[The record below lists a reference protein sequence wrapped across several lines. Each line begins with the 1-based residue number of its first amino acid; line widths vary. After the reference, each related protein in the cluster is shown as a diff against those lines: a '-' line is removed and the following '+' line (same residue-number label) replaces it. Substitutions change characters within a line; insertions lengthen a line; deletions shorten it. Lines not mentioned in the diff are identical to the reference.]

1 MMRFLSRSQVNSI
14 LVLATPI
21 MLAVAESGRG
31 YKCEKTF
38 FKPEEINDV
47 AKTMKALMKS
57 NPDVPCSE
65 RKSRNLPECVRNWPK
80 PGSGIRHSFPIKKH
94 SRSVGYHDAGPYRV
108 LTDLSGE
115 VSTLLIVNQGTW
127 KDCTPAPIYASN
139 DEISYEIDS
148 DNDYEGGMES
158 CMRRFQKNC
167 GFIKENRVKLRKNC
181 GKIINNCGI
190 IEDNYGQVVNNYG
203 IIRKNHE
210 GNEGTSRSRC
220 RSDISEWESIGS
232 SFSDKCRQ
240 YRNLSA
246 SNSKNIFASHNS
258 GSSSSS
264 KISLQNQGES
274 GSEHQIGSRR
284 SPSSNKRYSRTSQG
298 NSMQNQRGSRV
309 DPGIDHEISS
319 QRNPESPRG
328 YSRASRRTSTEKQ
341 GESESGSEDESK
353 LVLERI

>member
-1 MMRFLSRSQVNSI
+1 MRFLSRSQVNSI

-210 GNEGTSRSRC
+210 GNEASGKVLEAASVTNVDNTETCQQATQKIYSQATIAVARVAQKFLYKIRANLEVNTKLVREEVPVVTRDILELAREIQCKTS
-220 RSDISEWESIGS
+220 EALESI
-232 SFSDKCRQ
+232 
-240 YRNLSA
+240 
-246 SNSKNIFASHNS
+246 
-258 GSSSSS
+258 
-264 KISLQNQGES
+264 
-274 GSEHQIGSRR
+274 
-284 SPSSNKRYSRTSQG
+284 
-298 NSMQNQRGSRV
+298 RGS
-309 DPGIDHEISS
+309 IMKSALKEILKA
-319 QRNPESPRG
+319 PEVILGPAGELLRK
-328 YSRASRRTSTEKQ
+328 SRANLKADPKTNRN
-341 GESESGSEDESK
+341 
-353 LVLERI
+353 